1 MFEKLTKK
9 IKNIFKNIT
18 HQGILTKKNI
28 KNALYKVRCA
38 LIEADVALIVIDSFC
53 QSIKKKALGKK
64 INENLTPGQ
73 TLVKIVFNELVQII
87 GKKHEKFQFSNKK
100 ISIGMVIGLPGTGK
114 TTNLAKLAYYFSK
127 KNKKKILV
135 TSIDIYRPAAL
146 KQLDMLIKKT
156 EAHFFSTSNTETPL
170 KIVKKAIK
178 YANQNSYD
186 ILLIDTPGTL
196 HTEKRKIQE
205 LQMVHHYTKPTET
218 LLVVDSMT
226 GQDAIH
232 SIKKF
237 NEYFSLSGLIL
248 TKLDSDTR
256 GGVALSIKFLTQ
268 KSIKYI
274 GNGEKI
280 YDLQKFYPE
289 RIAKRILGMGDILS
303 IIDKITIQIN
313 DQDSQ
318 KLNKII
324 QKKEEFNLNDFLTH
338 IKQMKK
344 ISGFTSLLTQLPIQK
359 LINNTSA
366 CAFDKKSLIK
376 MEAMINSMTK
386 KEKKNP
392 YIIKSSQKK
401 RISLG
406 SGVTRQEINIYLNQF
421 ETLKKV
427 MKTIKQQGSK
437 KIFQRIK
444 NYLIK

>member
-9 IKNIFKNIT
+9 IKYIFKNIT

-53 QSIKKKALGKK
+53 QSIKKKALGQK
-64 INENLTPGQ
+64 INDNLTPGQ
-73 TLVKIVFNELVQII
+73 TLVKIVFHELVRII
-87 GKKHEKFQFSNKK
+87 GKKNEKFQFFNKK
-100 ISIGMVIGLPGTGK
+100 ISIGMIIGLPGTGK

-127 KNKKKILV
+127 KYKKKILV
-135 TSIDIYRPAAL
+135 ASIDIYRPAAL
-146 KQLDMLIKKT
+146 TQLEILIKKT
-156 EAHFFSTSNTETPL
+156 EAHFFPTENIKEPL
-170 KIVKKAIK
+170 HFIKKVIK
-178 YANQNSYD
+178 YANQNAYD

-196 HTEKRKIQE
+196 HTEKRKIKE
-205 LQMVHHYTKPTET
+205 LQTVHHYVKPTET
-218 LLVVDSMT
+218 LLVVDAMT
-226 GQDAIH
+226 GQDSIH

-237 NEYFSLSGLIL
+237 NKYFVLSGLIL

-256 GGVALSIKFLTQ
+256 GGVALSINFLTQ

-344 ISGFTSLLTQLPIQK
+344 ISGFTSLLTQLPIKK
-359 LINNTSA
+359 LINNSSSYML
-366 CAFDKKSLIK
+366 DKKSLTKI
-376 MEAMINSMTK
+376 EAMINSMTK

-392 YIIKSSQKK
+392 YIIKGSQKK

-406 SGVTRQEINIYLNQF
+406 SGITRQEINIYLNQF

-427 MKTIKQQGSK
+427 MKKIKQKGSE
-437 KIFQRIK
+437 KIFQKIK